1 MGTAPGGPGG
11 GGGGGGGAL
20 VGGPALAATCFA
32 ATVRDPS
39 GKEVEAKGGVLL
51 SSEYMPVKLIPV
63 GWSCCAEVSCGVI

>member
-1 MGTAPGGPGG
+1 MGTAPRGPGG

-20 VGGPALAATCFA
+20 VGGPALAGSA

-39 GKEVEAKGGVLL
+39 KEVEANGGVLL